1 MTDNCDAMSTTCMN
15 NVGSFTCPCDS
26 GYEPITGSSTMCQGQ
41 CIWCCFSIAAI
52 LVLILCKQISMSV
65 RI

>member
-41 CIWCCFSIAAI
+41 CICA
-52 LVLILCKQISMSV
+52 VLALLQF
-65 RI
+65 

>member
-26 GYEPITGSSTMCQGQ
+26 GYEPMTGSMTMCQGQ
-41 CIWCCFSIAAI
+41 QYYFTFHCCIFELFS
-52 LVLILCKQISMSV
+52 VNRYQ
-65 RI
+65 

>member
-26 GYEPITGSSTMCQGQ
+26 GYEPMTGSMTTCQGQ
-41 CIWCCFSIAAI
+41 CIYTSIKI
-52 LVLILCKQISMSV
+52 IS
-65 RI
+65 